1 MSDSFVSLIIP
12 AYNEE
17 KTVGKVIE
25 ETSQI
30 MDQYGLPY
38 EIIVVNDGSTDNT
51 LKIATS
57 TYKATIFSNQP
68 NRGKGY
74 CLRRGASKTRME
86 TSS

>member
-30 MDQYGLPY
+30 MDRYGLPY

-57 TYKATIFSNQP
+57 TYKATITSQTNLTGA
-68 NRGKGY
+68 NHSLEKR
-74 CLRRGASKTRME
+74 ASKTRME